1 MKPFLSILLTVLFF
15 SCNDQDANTYRFDGN
30 ATGFSEGTT
39 LTVFKIENNQP
50 VPLDTIAIT
59 NGTFSAT
66 FPKEEDAGLR
76 YFQVSG
82 TQNPILF
89 FPENENMKVQLYN
102 DSLQSS
108 YVSGGAQNAA
118 YRSFSEKLRAI
129 TKEKESQLTRYNQAR
144 NEQDD
149 ILMNEIRTNN
159 AKLISEEKQIKRDFI
174 KSNGQSTFSA
184 MLLSEMLQRKEV
196 TAVEASDLLEGFSPK
211 LKANPIVTAVKQT
224 IEGMKGSEV
233 GGVAPSFSAPTPE
246 GNMLSLSDAMGEYT
260 LIDFWASWCKPC
272 RRENPNV
279 VKVYEKYHDKGLNI
293 ISVSLDKDTMKDRWI
308 KAIAD
313 DKMDWYH
320 VSNLQFWQDPIAK
333 QYGVRSIPATFLID
347 KNGRIVAKNLRGPA
361 LEAKIASLL
370 GS

>member
-1 MKPFLSILLTVLFF
+1 MKPILLLLLTVLLF
-15 SCNDQDANTYRFDGN
+15 SCNDQENTYRFEGN

-39 LTVFKIENNQP
+39 LTVYKIENNQP
-50 VPLDTIAIT
+50 VAIDTLAIT
-59 NGTFSAT
+59 NGSFSAT

-82 TQNPILF
+82 TENPILF

-118 YRSFSEKLRAI
+118 YRAFSEKIRAI
-129 TKEKESQLTRYNQAR
+129 TKKKEEQIAQYNTAR
-144 NEQDD
+144 NEQDEM
-149 ILMNEIRTNN
+149 LMSEIRNSN

-184 MLLSEMLQRKEV
+184 MLLAEMLQRKEV
-196 TAVEASDLLEGFSPK
+196 TAVEAGDLLEGFSPK
-211 LKANPIVTAVKQT
+211 LKANPIVTSVKQT
-224 IEGMKGSEV
+224 IDGMKGSEI
-233 GGVAPSFSAPTPE
+233 GGVAPTFTAPTPE
-246 GNMLSLSDAMGEYT
+246 GTMLSLSDAMGEYT

-293 ISVSLDKDTMKDRWI
+293 ISISLDKESQKDRWI

-313 DKMDWYH
+313 DQMDWYH
-320 VSNLQFWQDPIAK
+320 VSNLQFWQDPIAR
-333 QYGVRSIPATFLID
+333 QYSVRSIPATFLID

-370 GS
+370 GGS